1 MDGLP
6 YWAVFSAC
14 LIFGIIAIEG
24 GFRAG
29 RRDQKRSE
37 GKSPESLSSMLQACF
52 GLLAFM
58 VAFTFGVA
66 AGRFTERT
74 HFIIDEANAIR
85 SAYLRSSFLIE
96 PDIKPARLLLRDY
109 TSFRAKVIGS
119 QADLEAQGAECR
131 KLQGKLWQI
140 ANATIKA
147 KPNYNSSVLFSES
160 LNEAFNLREKR
171 IFASLHTRI
180 QPMVW
185 FALFA
190 MVAIGL
196 AAMGYLNGRQ
206 GNRSHFVAGAVLL
219 SFSIVLTMVLDLDS
233 PKDGFLQVNLRPF
246 QDLKDDIDNG
256 TYRLDGQKL

>member
-6 YWAVFSAC
+6 YWTVFGAC
-14 LIFGIIAIEG
+14 LVFGLMAIES

-29 RRDQKRSE
+29 RREQRRNE
-37 GKSPESLSSMLQACF
+37 GKSPESLNAMLQACF

-85 SAYLRSSFLIE
+85 TAYLRTTFLIE
-96 PDIKPARLLLRDY
+96 PDIRQARMLLRDY
-109 TSFRAKVIGS
+109 TSFRAKVIGNK
-119 QADLEAQGAECR
+119 ADLESQGAECK
-131 KLQGKLWQI
+131 KLQGRLWTI
-140 ANATIKA
+140 ANNTVKT
-147 KPNYNSSVLFSES
+147 KPNYNSSVQFSES

-190 MVAIGL
+190 MVGIGL
-196 AAMGYLNGRQ
+196 GAMGYINGRQ
-206 GNRSHFVAGAVLL
+206 GNRSHFVASAVLL
-219 SFSIVLTMVLDLDS
+219 SFSIVLTTVLDLDS

-246 QDLKDDIDNG
+246 QDLKDDMDNG
-256 TYRLDGQKL
+256 AYMLDAAK